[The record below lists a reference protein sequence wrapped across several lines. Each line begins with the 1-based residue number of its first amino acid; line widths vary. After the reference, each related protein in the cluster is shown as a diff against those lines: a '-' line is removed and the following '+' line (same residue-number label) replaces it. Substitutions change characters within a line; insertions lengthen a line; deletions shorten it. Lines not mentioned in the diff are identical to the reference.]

1 MIALSVSMTFPAEAI
16 AEVRE
21 FVTTLT
27 ALSNKDAGCVEYWW
41 AQSLEDPNTL
51 RLYEVWESQ
60 ELLQAHLSLPHENE
74 FKAKIQPL
82 VTKIS
87 VHYYD
92 PATIRIHGQ

>member
-21 FVTTLT
+21 FVRNLT

-41 AQSLEDPNTL
+41 AQTLEDPNTL

-60 ELLQAHLSLPHENE
+60 QALQDHLGLPHEEE

-82 VTKIS
+82 VAKID
-87 VHYYD
+87 VRYYD
-92 PATIRIHGQ
+92 PQTVRA